1 MKYFLIFICSV
12 LLQAHPVSGQISGAS
27 IEGKISYTTSKSVY
41 VRFESTEAINIGDT
55 LSLWQGNGWLPALV
69 VRQKSS
75 TSCVSDVLLPAIQV
89 KVDQRVQF
97 QKRTMSEKIA
107 QKEADLQVEP
117 VVTIDKE
124 AEKTDVGI
132 VSDSAQNKTE
142 KERKQLIN
150 GRFTLT
156 TNGMLNPGETTN
168 FQRIRAA
175 FSMQVQHIHK
185 SAFSLQT
192 YVTYRYR
199 YGIDQS
205 TTDFYNDFKIFG
217 LSLEYAPDRAFKL
230 WAGRRIN
237 SYIAN
242 LGTIDGLQ
250 GEIYKGNYLFG
261 AFAGT
266 RPDFQNFSFNRQL
279 PQFGI
284 YAVRNDQRENGGSAQ
299 STLAISEQQ
308 NNFRTDRRFMYFQ
321 HSNTL
326 VKHLNLFVSSELD
339 LYKKENGIAAS
350 QLSITSLY
358 TSLRYRIRNNLSLTG
373 SYDNRRNVIYYESYQ
388 TFIDQF
394 LAQETRQGFRMQ
406 LNYTPFRFL
415 NMNASAFYR
424 YQGSNPSPTT
434 NYVANIGILSLP
446 GMFQTINFSINLLE
460 SYYFKGRILGARLN
474 GQTWKGKLG
483 IECNYRNV
491 QYDFF
496 NAESSLKQHIGGVS
510 LTFNLLKKTALMLNY
525 EGTFEPSQEY
535 HRYFITFIQRFKN

>member
-1 MKYFLIFICSV
+1 MKYQIILFSLL
-12 LLQAHPVSGQISGAS
+12 LLQIESLSGQRFEQPM
-27 IEGKISYTTSKSVY
+27 EGKVSYTTSKSVY
-41 VRFESTEAINIGDT
+41 VRFESTEGMNIGDT
-55 LSLWQGNGWLPALV
+55 LSLMQENGWLPALV

-75 TSCVSDVLLPAIQV
+75 SSCVTDMLFPSIQV
-89 KVDQRVQF
+89 KIDQRVQF
-97 QKRTMSEKIA
+97 QKRTIAEKVA
-107 QKEADLQVEP
+107 SKETDLQVLP

-124 AEKTDVGI
+124 AEKTNVGTA
-132 VSDSAQNKTE
+132 SDSVQLKAD
-142 KERKQLIN
+142 KERKQIIN
-150 GRFTLT
+150 GRLTLT

-168 FQRIRAA
+168 FQRIRTA
-175 FSMQVQHIHK
+175 FSMQVQHINK
-185 SAFSLQT
+185 SAFSVQS
-192 YVTYRYR
+192 YITYRYR
-199 YGIDQS
+199 YGIDQT
-205 TTDFYNDFKIFG
+205 TTDFYNDFKIFA
-217 LSLEYAPDRAFKL
+217 LSLEYAPDKPYKL

-250 GEIYKGNYLFG
+250 GEIYRGKYTLG

-266 RPDFQNFSFNRQL
+266 RPDFQNFGFNKQL
-279 PQFGI
+279 PQFGV
-284 YAVRNDQRENGGSAQ
+284 YAVRNDQLENGGSAQ
-299 STLAISEQQ
+299 STLAVSEQQ
-308 NNFRTDRRFMYFQ
+308 NNFRTDRRFLYFQ
-321 HSNTL
+321 HSNSL
-326 VKHLNLFVSSELD
+326 IKHLNLFVSSELD

-358 TSLRYRIRNNLSLTG
+358 ASLRYRIRNNLSLTG

-394 LAQETRQGFRMQ
+394 LAQETRQGFRVQ
-406 LNYTPFRFL
+406 LNYTPFRFI

-434 NYVANIGILSLP
+434 NYVANLSIMSLP

-460 SYYFKGRILGARLN
+460 SYYFKGRILGTRLN

-483 IECNYRNV
+483 VECSYRNV

-510 LTFNLLKKTALMLNY
+510 LTINLLKKTALMLNY
-525 EGTFEPSQEY
+525 EGTFEPSEQY
-535 HRYFITFIQRFKN
+535 HRYFVTIIQRFKN